1 MQPTI
6 LKLGCQNFRS
16 YRTLNLTFS
25 SRFVIFYGKNGV
37 GKTNILEA
45 ISLFSSDRGLR
56 KASISDFNNYNS
68 RLGSWQIDLVTQKN
82 NYKTFLS
89 TGISNGRRIA
99 KIDGNLAPSLNSLE
113 EIIWLLWVTP
123 GMNNIF
129 IGPKSDRRNFFDH
142 LVSGFDK
149 RYKGQLKKI
158 SSLQKE
164 RLGVLSFRRD
174 ENWLNILEQKIAEES
189 IQVTKTRFEFLKILQ
204 ETLNNCNPEF
214 LNPFVNIS
222 GEIENIF
229 EKNSE
234 ENAILE
240 ISDRLKKSRDDDFKK
255 QTTSISTNKSLWL
268 VFHPKTKFEAENC
281 STGEQKAFLIS
292 LVLAISKIY
301 QKSKRGIPVLLL
313 DDLMVYL
320 DKRRRKT
327 LIDELVSLNIQT
339 FFTGTET
346 YLFEDISPSAQTYHV
361 ENSICSEE

>member
-1 MQPTI
+1 MLPTI
-6 LKLGCQNFRS
+6 LKLECRNFRS
-16 YRTLNLTFS
+16 YRALTLNFS

-45 ISLFSSDRGLR
+45 ISLFSSDKGLR
-56 KASISDFNNYNS
+56 KASVADFNNYNS
-68 RLGSWQIDLVTQKN
+68 KLGTWHIDLVTQKGD
-82 NYKTFLS
+82 YKTFLS
-89 TGISNGRRIA
+89 TGISNDRRIA
-99 KIDGNLAPSLNSLE
+99 KIDGNSAPNLSSLE

-123 GMNNIF
+123 AMNNIF
-129 IGPKSDRRNFFDH
+129 IGPQGDRRKFFDH

-149 RYKGQLKKI
+149 RYKLRLKKI

-174 ENWLNILEQKIAEES
+174 ENWLSALEQKISEES
-189 IQVTKTRFEFLKILQ
+189 IQIAKTRFEFLKVLQ

-214 LNPFVNIS
+214 LNPLVDIS
-222 GEIENIF
+222 GEIEEII

-240 ISDRLKKSRDDDFKK
+240 ISDKLKKSREEDFKK
-255 QTTSISTNKSLWL
+255 QSTTVSVNKSSWL

-327 LIDELVSLNIQT
+327 LIDELITLDIQT
-339 FFTGTET
+339 FFTGTEL
-346 YLFEDISPSAQTYHV
+346 YLFDEISDFAQIYQV
-361 ENSICSEE
+361 ENSICTEE